1 MRPGRDR
8 NSFHWKLHKET
19 SPDDPL
25 ILTAEAKTEPRET
38 CEGDK
43 PLLFQ
48 APKFV

>member
-8 NSFHWKLHKET
+8 NSFHWKLQKGT
-19 SPDDPL
+19 SPDDSP
-25 ILTAEAKTEPRET
+25 ILTAEAKAEPQGT

-48 APKFV
+48 DNFV

>member
-8 NSFHWKLHKET
+8 NSFHWKLQKET
-19 SPDDPL
+19 SPNDPL
-25 ILTAEAKTEPRET
+25 ILTPEAKAEPRGT
-38 CEGDK
+38 REGDK